1 MARDPIES
9 DSELFRRLAR
19 PKLAVRDRNQSWPL
33 YLGYAALAVVAVV
46 VFTSLSKQRTAPP
59 GAQPAI
65 ATPATSAPPPILP
78 QAPAVAMPLP
88 ATLVQPMA
96 PIRPMMG
103 ALPMSGGALAPD
115 ENLHAPVVI
124 VDLGHGE
131 DATPAAA
138 NLAPTPKMASPA
150 MQAAAGDAAPAAS
163 ARADN
168 EHFAAS
174 VALKRPETV
183 TATHLSS
190 TSTVAPQGTIIPAVL
205 ETAINSSLPGY
216 VRAVVS
222 RDVRGFDGSRVL
234 IPRGTR
240 LIGEYKS
247 GAAAGQSRAFVV
259 WTRLLTPDGVSV
271 DIGSPAADRR
281 GGGGTRGRTT
291 SHFLRRFGGAILLSV
306 LQAGLDAG
314 VNQFSRNTST
324 VVIGT
329 PQQASNVAA
338 LALQRDIDIPTT
350 ISVPQGAP
358 IRVFVARD
366 LDFSAG
372 LSQ

>member
-1 MARDPIES
+1 MARDPLES

-33 YLGYAALAVVAVV
+33 YLGYGALAVVAVV
-46 VFTSLSKQRTAPP
+46 VFTSLSKQRTAGPGVPP
-59 GAQPAI
+59 TVAAPA
-65 ATPATSAPPPILP
+65 ASAPLSTLPQTPAAT
-78 QAPAVAMPLP
+78 MPLP
-88 ATLVQPMA
+88 VPSAQPMA
-96 PIRPMMG
+96 SIGPMTG
-103 ALPMSGGALAPD
+103 ALPVAGGALAPD
-115 ENLHAPVVI
+115 EHLRAPVMI
-124 VDLGHGE
+124 IDLGRGE
-131 DATPAAA
+131 EAAPNPA
-138 NLAPTPKMASPA
+138 NLAPAPKMAGTATQPV
-150 MQAAAGDAAPAAS
+150 AGDAAPAAS

-183 TATHLSS
+183 TATHLSDV
-190 TSTVAPQGTIIPAVL
+190 STVAPQGTIIPAVL

-259 WTRLLTPDGVSV
+259 WTRLLTPDGTSV
-271 DIGSPAADRR
+271 DIGSPAVDPQGR
-281 GGGGTRGRTT
+281 GGIQGETN

-314 VNQFSRNTST
+314 VNQFSRNTSA

-329 PQQASNVAA
+329 PQQASSVAA

-372 LSQ
+372 RSQ